1 MLTPD
6 SYLCLMQR
14 SFGLFLLPLMFI
26 SASTAFSQSPYPT
39 NYFRSPMDTT
49 ISLAGNF
56 GEIRPNHFHAGFD
69 IRTGN
74 REGLPVYAAADGYV
88 SRIKVSP
95 YGYGKALYIVH
106 PNGYTTVYGHL
117 QSFHGNIAAYCK
129 TAQYSIQSFE
139 LDSAISASALPVKK
153 GDLIGLSG
161 NTGGSQGPHLH
172 FEVRE
177 TLSEMPVNP
186 YFFGYQIADTVKPRI
201 TELVV
206 YPLSED
212 SEVNGKKISE
222 KIAPIYKKGKYTY
235 LPADT
240 VTVKGE
246 IGFGIECYDRETGST
261 NNNGVYSI
269 ELQTGGKRVYYH
281 EMEKFSFENSRYVNA
296 HIDYVEKQ
304 KHNRK
309 IQKCFIAKN
318 NKINIYKDVI
328 NQGRI
333 YFKDDSI
340 HWIRFIVK
348 DFAGN
353 ATELMLKVKSI
364 AHDNKLRPV
373 IGVPVDHTFYCE
385 KENYFNKDD
394 IQVLIPAGALYDD
407 VEFKYDLDF
416 KFSQPT
422 SMKGTYSP
430 LQKVMSDEIALQ
442 KAIKLSLKPN
452 RLPDS
457 LQSKSCIVS
466 IDAKGK
472 RTYEGG
478 HYSEGWVIAHP
489 KTFGN
494 FAVAVD
500 TTAPGLRLAFKPA
513 MSDKIINLTRSKTI
527 GITATDNLSG
537 IRKYKA
543 SIDDQWV
550 LCEYEMKKDLL
561 FYTFDEK
568 VTPGVHTFFIEVSD
582 DKQNKRTFEF
592 KFKR

>member
-1 MLTPD
+1 MLKSLATV
-6 SYLCLMQR
+6 L
-14 SFGLFLLPLMFI
+14 LFFTFI
-26 SASTAFSQSPYPT
+26 HLASGQNPYPT
-39 NYFRSPMDTT
+39 DYFRSPMDTT

-74 REGLPVYAAADGYV
+74 REGLPVYAVADGYV
-88 SRIKVSP
+88 SRIKISP

-106 PNGYTTVYGHL
+106 PNGYTSVYGHL
-117 QSFHGNIAAYCK
+117 KGFTTAIDTYTK
-129 TAQYSIQSFE
+129 TIHYALQSFE
-139 LDSAISASALPVKK
+139 LDTTIQASVLPVKK
-153 GDLIGLSG
+153 GDRIGFSG

-172 FEVRE
+172 FEIRE
-177 TLSEMPVNP
+177 TATEMPVNP
-186 YFFGYQIADTVKPRI
+186 YCFGYKIADTVKPRI
-201 TELVV
+201 TELVI
-206 YPLSED
+206 YPLSKN

-222 KIAPIYKKGKYTY
+222 KIAPVYRKGKYTY

-269 ELQTGGKRVYYH
+269 ELQSGGKRIYYH

-296 HIDYVEKQ
+296 HIDYMEKQ
-304 KHNRK
+304 KHSRK

-318 NKINIYKDVI
+318 NKINIYKDVL

-333 YFKDDSI
+333 YFADDSI
-340 HWIRFIVK
+340 HWMKFIVK
-348 DFAGN
+348 DFSDN
-353 ATELMLKVKSI
+353 TTELMLKVKSRST
-364 AHDNKLRPV
+364 DKELRPV
-373 IGVPVDHTFYCE
+373 IGVPLDHTLYCD
-385 KENYFNKDD
+385 KDNFFNKED
-394 IQVLIPAGALYDD
+394 IQILIPAEALYDD
-407 VEFKYDLDF
+407 IEFKYDLDF
-416 KFSQPT
+416 KFSKPV

-430 LQKVMSDEIALQ
+430 LQKVMTDEVALQ
-442 KAIKLSLKPN
+442 KAIKLSLKPT

-478 HYSEGWVIAHP
+478 YYNEGWVIAHP

-500 TTAPGLRLAFKPA
+500 TLAPKLRPAFKMTPGTIVN
-513 MSDKIINLTRSKTI
+513 MSTTKKI
-527 GITATDNLSG
+527 GIIATDNLSG
-537 IRKYKA
+537 IKKYRA
-543 SIDDQWV
+543 TIDGQWV
-550 LCEYEMKKDLL
+550 LCEYEMKQDLL

-568 VTPGVHTFFIEVSD
+568 VAPGIHTFCIEVSD
-582 DKQNKRTFEF
+582 DKKNIKILEF